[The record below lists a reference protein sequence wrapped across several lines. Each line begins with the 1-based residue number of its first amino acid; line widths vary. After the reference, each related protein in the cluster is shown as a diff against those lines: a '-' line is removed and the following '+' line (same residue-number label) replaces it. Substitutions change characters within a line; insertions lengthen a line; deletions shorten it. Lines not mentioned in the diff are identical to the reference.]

1 MRSICACVAASAAV
15 VLIAGS
21 AQAGPDWIEG
31 AIDAGST
38 LETAQPIT
46 GTGPITS
53 ISGTLSA
60 GSPFGPGGGPDYE
73 DMYLLRIS
81 APSTFSFTVG
91 EAEFDPQL
99 FLFNVTLPGQALGL
113 LANNNTPSGLLP
125 ILTGSATD
133 GSGAMVL
140 LPGVY
145 ALGVSGVG
153 RVPVSNTGPLFFFAS
168 PTEVSGPDGAGGINP
183 LSDWTGEG
191 QTGTYFIDVEGVT
204 WYDVPAPASG
214 SLLLGGL
221 MLARRR
227 RR

>member
-1 MRSICACVAASAAV
+1 MRSLCACVAASAAV
-15 VLIAGS
+15 VLVAGA

-38 LETAQPIT
+38 LETAQPII
-46 GTGPITS
+46 GVGELNS

-60 GSPFGPGGGPDYE
+60 GSPFGPGGPDYE

-81 APSTFSFTVG
+81 SPSTFSFTVG
-91 EAEFDPQL
+91 DAQFDPQL
-99 FLFNVTLPGQALGL
+99 FLFNVTLPGEALGL
-113 LANNNTPSGLLP
+113 LANNNSIESPLP
-125 ILTGSATD
+125 ILSGPATD

-153 RVPVSNTGPLFFFAS
+153 RVPVSNTGPIFFFGS
-168 PTEVSGPDGAGGINP
+168 PTEVSGPDGQGGTNP

-191 QTGTYFIDVEGVT
+191 QTGTYFINVEGVD
-204 WYDVPAPASG
+204 WYNVPSPAGG
-214 SLLLGGL
+214 SLLLGGWL
-221 MLARRR
+221 LARRR